1 MFKLIKHDLE
11 FILKQIKIAE
21 NHVASGYTT
30 YNDAQGKPIGNLV
43 PYGLRTV
50 SGEYNNLSNITNGS
64 ADQFFPRLLT
74 PSFDAADPNPRTGA
88 PTSYQ
93 QTSGSVYDA
102 DPRIISNLVADQ
114 SVNNDA
120 AIVAALRAV
129 GDADPYASSQHIIQV
144 RDANHA
150 SAQAKQT
157 AITAEL
163 ARYNLTLENGT
174 TLLIPNVMA
183 DLGDTAPF
191 NSFTTLFAQFF
202 THGLDLVNKGGSGTV
217 FIPLQA
223 DDPLYVPGSPTN
235 FMVLTRATN
244 APGADGVLGTADDVH
259 QNNNQT
265 TPFIDLSQVYTSHE
279 SHQVFLREY
288 KLVNGKP
295 VATGHMLEGQNG
307 GPPTWA
313 DIKLQ
318 AAQKLGINLSDFDVL
333 RVPLVATDQ
342 YGKFIP
348 GPNGLPQLVVPG
360 AAAPGAP
367 VPMTLVEGKLLTPI
381 AAAQAMGTGHAFLD
395 DIAHNAVPGL
405 VDHDRNPATP
415 LVATTPDA
423 DNVAG
428 NSIAVNQFGVATT
441 YDNELLDK
449 HFIVGDGRGN
459 ENIGLT
465 AVHHVFHSEHNNRV
479 DQIKAEL
486 IANGDVKFLNEWL
499 TVPVTSMPAAT
510 AVDTLMWNGER
521 LFQSARVSTEM
532 VYQHLVF
539 EEFARLVAPDVDPFV
554 FSNNVSINPAITAE
568 FAHVVFRFGHSMLNE
583 NVDRLAADG
592 QTSNNIDLISG
603 FLNPLQFGPDADVA
617 AGAIIRGMT
626 RQVGNEIDEF
636 VTGALRNNLVG
647 LPLDLAALNIA
658 RGRDTGMPSLNEA
671 RSQFFEMTGNDT
683 RLKPYASWVEFANNL
698 KHPESVINFIAAYGE
713 HASIINATTVEAK
726 RDAAAKIVLGSA
738 GAPADSLAFLNATGA
753 YAGGSLG
760 GLNQVDFWI
769 GGLAEAKMAFGGMLG
784 STFNFVFETQ
794 MEKLQA
800 GDRFY
805 YLSRTQGL
813 NLLNQLEADSFA
825 ELVMRNTDLDNPNA
839 THLPSSLFL
848 TPKYILELDLAR
860 QKVADPVNA
869 NPVTQ
874 RFSPLV
880 VRKDTDGNGEG
891 DYLAYNGDDHVVL
904 GGNHANNTLLGGK
917 GDDTLWG
924 DGGNDRLD
932 GGLGVDHVFGGA
944 GDDIITDA
952 GNDIGA
958 GDVLHGDA
966 GNDVINGG
974 NGLDLIFGGEGQD
987 FIYGGTEAKDI
998 TAGLGNDFI
1007 SGPVDGSV
1015 LKGNE
1020 GDDWIE
1026 GGSGAGGLD
1035 VLAGE
1040 NSELFFNSTIIGHDV
1055 LNGRDGDNDYDAESG
1070 DDIML
1075 QGAGIE
1081 RNNGM
1086 AGFDWA
1092 IHKGATAGV
1101 DADLGIA
1108 LFANQQANIL
1118 RDRFDLVEGLS
1129 GTAFGDTLNG
1139 RATVLGAYDAV
1150 ASAAAQFD
1158 PATTPFQSYSN
1169 ALTQEGVARVQGLS
1183 EILAQLARTSFT
1195 VAGQAQTVVVFDDAA
1210 VVRDANGRAVTMY
1223 DTAADILLG
1232 GGGSD
1237 VLQGKEGNDVID
1249 GDRYL
1254 NVRIAI
1260 NNPAGQRV
1268 AWADEMGGKVYSEG
1282 SNAVLYNGASLA
1294 NLMFDRTLNP
1304 GQLSIVREVLDGDLG
1319 NTGVDVAVYSDLKAN
1334 YNFVKNTDGSVTVSH
1349 VDGTRNDGVDQ
1360 LYNIERLRFSDG
1372 EFALNAL
1379 INKPPV
1385 FVTGPNLSIN
1395 ENSTR
1400 VAGIT
1405 ATDADPGQT
1414 LTYSMAGGAD
1424 AALFSID
1431 PESGVLSFVAAPNFE
1446 APRDV
1451 GANNVYD
1458 VVLRVSDG
1466 IEATDQAFNVT
1477 VNNVNEA
1484 ATGTLNISSYT
1495 TNSLL
1500 GVETSANLTAINS
1513 AVDPDGMSNLR
1524 YQWQSQGVNGVWN
1537 NIAGANG
1544 LTLNNQSGAT
1554 VRLSATYN
1562 DAFGSNTLVS
1572 VENGVIGTSLANT
1585 VNGAA
1590 GNEFILGLGG
1600 NDTLSGGAGN
1610 DVVDG
1615 GTGNDVLRATLNDG
1629 NDSYLGGAGTD
1640 TYDLSVITAAVTL
1653 DLSAGTANSAQT
1665 GADTLSGL
1673 ENLILGS
1680 GQDVVKDA
1688 LGANNIQLGAGND
1701 TLSLVVDN
1709 ARDVISGG
1717 AGADTVNFSAFT
1729 TGLSV
1734 NLGNSVAVSVVTG
1747 SGTAD
1752 ASSDTLTGIENFTG
1766 GSGNDVITGSGTN
1779 YVINVLNGG
1788 AGNDRITGGFGEDI
1802 LTGGAGNDTFVYTS
1816 TDDLGLVFALNNS
1829 TALATQ
1835 AERIT
1840 DFTQGQDRIDLS
1852 AIDARVG
1859 TAGNQAFTF
1868 LGTAA
1873 FTAANT
1879 NGGLRYSYLA
1889 DQNITVVEGS
1899 FDNDPA
1905 LDTEFQIVLSGRVN
1919 LTANDFVL

>member
-1 MFKLIKHDLE
+1 M
-11 FILKQIKIAE
+11 
-21 NHVASGYTT
+21 
-30 YNDAQGKPIGNLV
+30 
-43 PYGLRTV
+43 
-50 SGEYNNLSNITNGS
+50 
-64 ADQFFPRLLT
+64 
-74 PSFDAADPNPRTGA
+74 
-88 PTSYQ
+88 
-93 QTSGSVYDA
+93 
-102 DPRIISNLVADQ
+102 
-114 SVNNDA
+114 
-120 AIVAALRAV
+120 
-129 GDADPYASSQHIIQV
+129 
-144 RDANHA
+144 
-150 SAQAKQT
+150 
-157 AITAEL
+157 
-163 ARYNLTLENGT
+163 
-174 TLLIPNVMA
+174 
-183 DLGDTAPF
+183 
-191 NSFTTLFAQFF
+191 
-202 THGLDLVNKGGSGTV
+202 
-217 FIPLQA
+217 
-223 DDPLYVPGSPTN
+223 
-235 FMVLTRATN
+235 
-244 APGADGVLGTADDVH
+244 
-259 QNNNQT
+259 
-265 TPFIDLSQVYTSHE
+265 
-279 SHQVFLREY
+279 
-288 KLVNGKP
+288 
-295 VATGHMLEGQNG
+295 
-307 GPPTWA
+307 
-313 DIKLQ
+313 
-318 AAQKLGINLSDFDVL
+318 
-333 RVPLVATDQ
+333 
-342 YGKFIP
+342 
-348 GPNGLPQLVVPG
+348 
-360 AAAPGAP
+360 
-367 VPMTLVEGKLLTPI
+367 
-381 AAAQAMGTGHAFLD
+381 
-395 DIAHNAVPGL
+395 
-405 VDHDRNPATP
+405 
-415 LVATTPDA
+415 
-423 DNVAG
+423 
-428 NSIAVNQFGVATT
+428 
-441 YDNELLDK
+441 
-449 HFIVGDGRGN
+449 
-459 ENIGLT
+459 
-465 AVHHVFHSEHNNRV
+465 
-479 DQIKAEL
+479 
-486 IANGDVKFLNEWL
+486 
-499 TVPVTSMPAAT
+499 
-510 AVDTLMWNGER
+510 
-521 LFQSARVSTEM
+521 
-532 VYQHLVF
+532 
-539 EEFARLVAPDVDPFV
+539 
-554 FSNNVSINPAITAE
+554 
-568 FAHVVFRFGHSMLNE
+568 
-583 NVDRLAADG
+583 
-592 QTSNNIDLISG
+592 
-603 FLNPLQFGPDADVA
+603 
-617 AGAIIRGMT
+617 
-626 RQVGNEIDEF
+626 
-636 VTGALRNNLVG
+636 
-647 LPLDLAALNIA
+647 
-658 RGRDTGMPSLNEA
+658 
-671 RSQFFEMTGNDT
+671 
-683 RLKPYASWVEFANNL
+683 
-698 KHPESVINFIAAYGE
+698 
-713 HASIINATTVEAK
+713 
-726 RDAAAKIVLGSA
+726 
-738 GAPADSLAFLNATGA
+738 
-753 YAGGSLG
+753 
-760 GLNQVDFWI
+760 
-769 GGLAEAKMAFGGMLG
+769 
-784 STFNFVFETQ
+784 
-794 MEKLQA
+794 
-800 GDRFY
+800 
-805 YLSRTQGL
+805 
-813 NLLNQLEADSFA
+813 
-825 ELVMRNTDLDNPNA
+825 
-839 THLPSSLFL
+839 
-848 TPKYILELDLAR
+848 
-860 QKVADPVNA
+860 
-869 NPVTQ
+869 
-874 RFSPLV
+874 
-880 VRKDTDGNGEG
+880 
-891 DYLAYNGDDHVVL
+891 
-904 GGNHANNTLLGGK
+904 
-917 GDDTLWG
+917 
-924 DGGNDRLD
+924 
-932 GGLGVDHVFGGA
+932 
-944 GDDIITDA
+944 
-952 GNDIGA
+952 
-958 GDVLHGDA
+958 
-966 GNDVINGG
+966 
-974 NGLDLIFGGEGQD
+974 
-987 FIYGGTEAKDI
+987 
-998 TAGLGNDFI
+998 
-1007 SGPVDGSV
+1007 